1 MSNIIKH
8 CGVMNNTGSRVYV
21 FYRQLEEE
29 PDNCLFVYR
38 DSLPD
43 VYSDAVHRFV
53 MGEGQRSVD
62 LYTVAHSRG
71 ILDGQNMLTLLYRMG
86 YLRKAKTS
94 DITMHVT
101 QESRIPLNVLNDEI
115 AGVTSTQVSTV
126 KKDSPFDDFEP
137 ELRADNSQFSSA
149 IVKQLVE
156 QARGH
161 KQAYDALIKRATS
174 LDPSIET
181 VFTET
186 SEDKESTK
194 LIEVSSGIFE
204 SNGRFYLEVG
214 DLPKTKLTQL
224 LNDAVK
230 IIRER
235 K

>member
-29 PDNCLFVYR
+29 PDSCLFVYR

-126 KKDSPFDDFEP
+126 KKDSPFDGFDPEP
-137 ELRADNSQFSSA
+137 KVDNTQFSSA
-149 IVKQLVE
+149 IVRQLME
-156 QARGH
+156 QAQGH
-161 KQAYDALIKRATS
+161 KEAYDALIKRAS
-174 LDPSIET
+174 ALDPSVSSVVKSEET
-181 VFTET
+181 AL
-186 SEDKESTK
+186 S
-194 LIEVSSGIFE
+194 EVSDGIFE
-204 SNGRFYLEVG
+204 SNGRLYIEIG
-214 DLPKTKLTQL
+214 DMPKTKLTKL
-224 LNDAVK
+224 LNDAISMVK
-230 IIRER
+230 ER